1 MYVHTEY
8 SKSSPIICSLWPDGQ
23 LHMDVYIQILL
34 LLIEVRKSPNGFR
47 IQSTAAM
54 RDAR

>member
-1 MYVHTEY
+1 MYVCTYRVLE
-8 SKSSPIICSLWPDGQ
+8 ILCSLWPDGQ
-23 LHMDVYIQILL
+23 LHMDMYIQILL
-34 LLIEVRKSPNGFR
+34 LLIEVRKSPNGIR